1 MKKCV
6 FGHTWLRL
14 PHVPSMRQGKF
25 AMPMGPS
32 RPSDSSSLQRHDTR
46 ANQSVCRDISEIKL
60 YHFKHGVGSVCG
72 ASPGDPTI
80 KVFG

>member
-6 FGHTWLRL
+6 FGHTWKRR
-14 PHVPSMRQGKF
+14 PHEPSMRQGKF
-25 AMPMGPS
+25 AMPMGPF

-46 ANQSVCRDISEIKL
+46 ANQSVRRDISEIKL
-60 YHFKHGVGSVCG
+60 YHFKLRVGSVC
-72 ASPGDPTI
+72 DPTI